1 LEESQEESGESL
13 QGTERILFIDDEPM
27 LIEMASMFLQHQG
40 FRVTEETDSREAL
53 ETFRSRP
60 DEFDIVVTDQTMPEM
75 TGSELAVE
83 LLKIRPDIPVI
94 LLSGYSKKISEEGVK
109 ELGIREFLYKP
120 FDGKTLVR
128 SIRKVLDE

>member
-1 LEESQEESGESL
+1 MEESQEESGESL